1 MNSPASISP
10 AKRYPLST
18 LGCST
23 WFERDRQ
30 HVHLFS
36 GDENTTVLELWD
48 EQVTEA
54 VEDGFANSRD
64 WKASMIDL
72 AGNAGLIDF
81 SL

>member
-1 MNSPASISP
+1 MSSPCNISP
-10 AKRYPLST
+10 AVKYPLSS

-48 EQVTEA
+48 EQITEA
-54 VEDGFANSRD
+54 VQDGFLDMRRV
-64 WKASMIDL
+64 KASMIDM

-81 SL
+81 AL